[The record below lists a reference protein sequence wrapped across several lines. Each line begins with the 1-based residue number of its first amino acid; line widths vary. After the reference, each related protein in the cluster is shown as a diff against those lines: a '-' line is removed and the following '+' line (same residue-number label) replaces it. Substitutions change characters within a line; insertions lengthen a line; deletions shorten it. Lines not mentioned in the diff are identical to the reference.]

1 MKLLDEKIL
10 TVALELGRS
19 HVISFLLLLGL
30 GVKSCRPVLKAL
42 RKGRA
47 SMAKSVL
54 GHMLNTKSFVGGNDK
69 DFQACIQVSK
79 SRGWDEVTDLLTS
92 IEIP

>member
-1 MKLLDEKIL
+1 MKLLDEKVL
-10 TVALELGRS
+10 TVALDLGRS

-30 GVKSCRPVLKAL
+30 EVKSCRPALKPL

-69 DFQACIQVSK
+69 DFQTCIHLPK
-79 SRGWDEVTDLLTS
+79 SRGWDEVTNLLKS